1 MISLSVPIMR
11 EMPSA
16 HQRRK
21 EGEFVFKR
29 KLKNKSSWSES
40 RCCGRAPG
48 AWTSQSIQHPPRLP
62 LVAMVTAQQ
71 LTGWYH
77 LVQTEDSN
85 HTEGPRVLD
94 FLSGTRSSELSNQD
108 TGLQPFFL
116 L

>member
-1 MISLSVPIMR
+1 
-11 EMPSA
+11 
-16 HQRRK
+16 
-21 EGEFVFKR
+21 
-29 KLKNKSSWSES
+29 
-40 RCCGRAPG
+40 
-48 AWTSQSIQHPPRLP
+48 
-62 LVAMVTAQQ
+62 MVTAQQ

-85 HTEGPRVLD
+85 HTEGPTVLD

>member
-1 MISLSVPIMR
+1 
-11 EMPSA
+11 
-16 HQRRK
+16 
-21 EGEFVFKR
+21 
-29 KLKNKSSWSES
+29 
-40 RCCGRAPG
+40 
-48 AWTSQSIQHPPRLP
+48 
-62 LVAMVTAQQ
+62 MVTAQQ